1 MEKTAINAAPKNV
14 DRIAQH
20 YLNRYLP
27 TDGTAITTTG
37 DGDCLFN
44 AASIL
49 LSGDEALAV
58 ELKYK
63 CCLEMGL
70 NAAAIKNHKDR
81 AALILLSPDYSDAL
95 VRCATGGGYSS
106 AWTMIALSNVTQHKI
121 KMLYPMVNGLKDLAV
136 RTLNTLIEP
145 STSVLEDKTLRIM
158 WTNTSSWKEGSK
170 KTWIPNHFVPVFD
183 TEIPLVKTST
193 PTAKGTSSIFIP
205 QQQTDNHSRW
215 SQMKKRSRKP
225 LSPIRALDRDMDL
238 RNRFQQLSESEESE
252 ECIDVEESSYEERY
266 ENPQK
271 KRKRTKRVK
280 KEQRK
285 DKQKRAQEE
294 DASGSETDNSPK
306 QKKRNSR
313 SHRDERKSASISS
326 DPQTSLEES
335 PKLERKPNRKPTTV
349 LKESDSDDDTPS
361 SPKTSPPDSHP
372 TLLALPTPGKF
383 LTVEEQLD
391 AITKT
396 DRPLQNIPFGNKTN
410 SYCIVDNS
418 KNTIKREKNIRSNF
432 VDDCGLW
439 DSKSGNTVNLHFL
452 LTDEKRLK
460 SITSRNGTFCTEKKR
475 KNQQSIWEPLSE
487 QPTVQNLFKI
497 HRYNFPIDNYRIV
510 SS

>member
-1 MEKTAINAAPKNV
+1 
-14 DRIAQH
+14 
-20 YLNRYLP
+20 
-27 TDGTAITTTG
+27 
-37 DGDCLFN
+37 
-44 AASIL
+44 
-49 LSGDEALAV
+49 
-58 ELKYK
+58 
-63 CCLEMGL
+63 
-70 NAAAIKNHKDR
+70 
-81 AALILLSPDYSDAL
+81 
-95 VRCATGGGYSS
+95 
-106 AWTMIALSNVTQHKI
+106 MIALSNVIQHKI

-136 RTLNTLIEP
+136 RTLTTLIEP
-145 STSVLEDKTLRIM
+145 STRVLEDKALRIM

-271 KRKRTKRVK
+271 KRKTTKRVK

-335 PKLERKPNRKPTTV
+335 PKLERKPNKKPTTV

-361 SPKTSPPDSHP
+361 SPKTSPQDSHP

-383 LTVEEQLD
+383 LT
-391 AITKT
+391 AIQ
-396 DRPLQNIPFGNKTN
+396 D
-410 SYCIVDNS
+410 CIW
-418 KNTIKREKNIRSNF
+418 IA
-432 VDDCGLW
+432 
-439 DSKSGNTVNLHFL
+439 
-452 LTDEKRLK
+452 
-460 SITSRNGTFCTEKKR
+460 
-475 KNQQSIWEPLSE
+475 
-487 QPTVQNLFKI
+487 
-497 HRYNFPIDNYRIV
+497 V
-510 SS
+510 SCD